1 VFCSE
6 IFHYPRFT
14 IKFAAQVER
23 AFLCLLS
30 VSGLQRVSL
39 YTHLTALVGYV
50 GPTDWGAAKL
60 FEKGEGEKGRKGN
73 SDVFP
78 FLLFSPS

>member
-1 VFCSE
+1 
-6 IFHYPRFT
+6 
-14 IKFAAQVER
+14 
-23 AFLCLLS
+23 LCLLS

-60 FEKGEGEKGRKGN
+60 FEMEEGEKGKKGIP
-73 SDVFP
+73 DVFSFFLFLP
-78 FLLFSPS
+78 FPNSITFAQV